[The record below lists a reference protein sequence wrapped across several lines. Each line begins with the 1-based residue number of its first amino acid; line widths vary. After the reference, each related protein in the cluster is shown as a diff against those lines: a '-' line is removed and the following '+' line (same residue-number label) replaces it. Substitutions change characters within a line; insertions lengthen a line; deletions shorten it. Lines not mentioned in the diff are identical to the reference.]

1 MLYLTLFTALTVAMF
16 EMSTLNIQSAEN
28 LSQVERARSLA
39 ESGLRWQGYRFN
51 RMARPKTT
59 VGNLDQAVVDAL
71 WPSIKSAVQSDWTG
85 LASPGVGTISSST
98 NWIAMNGMA
107 IESGST
113 GKFAIKVE
121 KLTTYSTDPTAADY
135 RHYIRVTSTGTFGGA
150 KRSASMDFMVDK
162 RVRFAIAG
170 KVPIQIGRNTLVEG
184 PVAMSTAGKYPP
196 ILQLSDFRNLT
207 SALTS
212 SIDAFDTY
220 LKLNHNGYD
229 NRISINQAS
238 EWTAAR
244 AAGYVDRNADNF
256 LDEFDLFLKA
266 FDKNNDKAVS
276 RTEFTNPS
284 TSKLYDENLFKAMD
298 ALGGPLFTGDTVR
311 EGLSDDS
318 IDSHDVY
325 AKVNGQHVLATTAAA
340 WTSNLA
346 SSGKSIDD
354 MINGPVYW
362 TDPTTPAIRFG
373 ADTSDIFDLAPTN
386 FDTTSFKNRT
396 GSSKGTASKVGTV
409 FTNVHLAAT
418 DATNGTSTEQTPYGS
433 TSFQATYKRPVFR
446 NITFRNCRIPK
457 GLNALFDNCT
467 FEGATFVELTTN
479 ITKSNGTTTTNSG
492 DGMTWSKKMRSGSFA
507 ATTALTAVN
516 SFGFTDGNN
525 LRFNGCTFK
534 GPVASDVPT
543 AYTHFSNSWEF
554 TGATKFE
561 IIEDEAW
568 KKTATIVAPQTNIEM
583 GSFTD
588 PTAAPSTL
596 VGVVVSGNIDIRGTS
611 VIDGSI
617 IVTGDGAGNTTLGW
631 FGPSDDQTNATAMPE
646 GGYGRLSIR
655 YNPYRALPDGI
666 NLMID
671 ILPAGATY
679 SEGQ

>member
-1 MLYLTLFTALTVAMF
+1 
-16 EMSTLNIQSAEN
+16 
-28 LSQVERARSLA
+28 
-39 ESGLRWQGYRFN
+39 
-51 RMARPKTT
+51 
-59 VGNLDQAVVDAL
+59 
-71 WPSIKSAVQSDWTG
+71 
-85 LASPGVGTISSST
+85 
-98 NWIAMNGMA
+98 
-107 IESGST
+107 
-113 GKFAIKVE
+113 
-121 KLTTYSTDPTAADY
+121 
-135 RHYIRVTSTGTFGGA
+135 
-150 KRSASMDFMVDK
+150 
-162 RVRFAIAG
+162 
-170 KVPIQIGRNTLVEG
+170 
-184 PVAMSTAGKYPP
+184 
-196 ILQLSDFRNLT
+196 
-207 SALTS
+207 
-212 SIDAFDTY
+212 
-220 LKLNHNGYD
+220 
-229 NRISINQAS
+229 
-238 EWTAAR
+238 
-244 AAGYVDRNADNF
+244 
-256 LDEFDLFLKA
+256 
-266 FDKNNDKAVS
+266 
-276 RTEFTNPS
+276 
-284 TSKLYDENLFKAMD
+284 
-298 ALGGPLFTGDTVR
+298 
-311 EGLSDDS
+311 
-318 IDSHDVY
+318 
-325 AKVNGQHVLATTAAA
+325 
-340 WTSNLA
+340 
-346 SSGKSIDD
+346 
-354 MINGPVYW
+354 
-362 TDPTTPAIRFG
+362 
-373 ADTSDIFDLAPTN
+373 
-386 FDTTSFKNRT
+386 
-396 GSSKGTASKVGTV
+396 
-409 FTNVHLAAT
+409 
-418 DATNGTSTEQTPYGS
+418 
-433 TSFQATYKRPVFR
+433 
-446 NITFRNCRIPK
+446 
-457 GLNALFDNCT
+457 
-467 FEGATFVELTTN
+467 VELTTN